1 MKHKS
6 KSSGN
11 HTKNKSIILSTKI
24 RINSSNY
31 HIDKKTKETKNKN
44 HKNNHPVVGHSM
56 VSKKKGSLIEH
67 FKKQLSGG
75 RFRMLNEQLY
85 TISGEEAL
93 KMFQEDPSLFEV
105 VYSNYLNKFI
115 SITMVSENKH
125 NLGLLIQLMCL

>member
-11 HTKNKSIILSTKI
+11 HTKNKSIILSTKL

-31 HIDKKTKETKNKN
+31 LIDKKTKEVKNRN
-44 HKNNHPVVGHSM
+44 HKNNHPIVGHSM

-105 VYSNYLNKFI
+105 VY
-115 SITMVSENKH
+115 
-125 NLGLLIQLMCL
+125 

>member
-1 MKHKS
+1 
-6 KSSGN
+6 
-11 HTKNKSIILSTKI
+11 
-24 RINSSNY
+24 
-31 HIDKKTKETKNKN
+31 
-44 HKNNHPVVGHSM
+44 M

-105 VYSNYLNKFI
+105 VY
-115 SITMVSENKH
+115 
-125 NLGLLIQLMCL
+125 